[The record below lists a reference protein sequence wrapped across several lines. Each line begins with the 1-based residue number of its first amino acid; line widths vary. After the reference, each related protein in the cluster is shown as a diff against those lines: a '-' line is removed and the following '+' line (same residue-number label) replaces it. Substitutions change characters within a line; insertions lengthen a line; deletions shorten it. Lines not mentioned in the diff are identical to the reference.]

1 MGPQSIES
9 ASALPIAL
17 ALIPSL
23 PRPLL
28 KHLVERAIDHLD
40 ALDGDSDLEDDDGDT
55 GIKDDPQ
62 GCDPETDFCLGHDD
76 RSTGSFLRAR
86 DRHELRRVRRSI
98 HAL

>member
-1 MGPQSIES
+1 MMGLQSIES

-17 ALIPSL
+17 ALILSL

-28 KHLVERAIDHLD
+28 KHLVERAVDHLD

-62 GCDPETDFCLGHDD
+62 GCDPETT
-76 RSTGSFLRAR
+76 S
-86 DRHELRRVRRSI
+86 
-98 HAL
+98 ALVTTTAAPTRF